1 MVDLERAESYV
12 RLHGDAVQIAR
23 LIAILWC
30 EPPKEAALRE
40 LAKLQD
46 VDGGYRYRDRETSNL
61 FDTAHVLQ
69 WLDDLGV
76 HAGPLVDP
84 ACRFLIDHQLE
95 DGGWDEAPELRDL
108 DVLRQCRSSDV
119 GARVWLTG
127 FCAHVLIRFGYAEA
141 PGTRC
146 PTDFLL
152 AHCDKT
158 GRMKGSLRAT
168 WNALPM
174 LAFYPGS
181 QSPQFRRALKAIEDG
196 YAESWSGGYLASLL
210 RCLWDG
216 GLRANHPLVARALG
230 DLERTQRA
238 NGIWKPDS
246 VESGENGVQATIA
259 AVRALR
265 IYERL

>member
-23 LIAILWC
+23 LIAILQC
-30 EPPKEAALRE
+30 EPPTESALRE

-46 VDGGYRYRDRETSNL
+46 VDGGYRCRGRETGNL
-61 FDTAHVLQ
+61 FDTARVLQ

-76 HAGPLVDP
+76 HTGPLVGP

-95 DGGWDEAPELRDL
+95 DGGWDEAPEPRDL
-108 DVLRQCRSSDV
+108 GVLWQCRSSDV

-127 FCAHVLIRFGYAEA
+127 LCAHVLIRFGYAEA

-152 AHCDKT
+152 AHCDRT
-158 GRMKGSLRAT
+158 GRMEGSLRAT

-181 QSPQFRRALKAIEDG
+181 QSPPFRRAVKAVEDA
-196 YAESWSGGYLASLL
+196 YEESWAGGYVASLL
-210 RCLWDG
+210 RCLWDS
-216 GLRANHPLVARALG
+216 GLHAGHRLVERVLG
-230 DLERTQRA
+230 DLQRA
-238 NGIWKPDS
+238 QREDGSWKPDS
-246 VESGENGVQATIA
+246 GERDADGVHATIA
-259 AVRALR
+259 AVKALR